1 MPYIYK
7 TDLFEYTSDLF
18 EAEDVADMLN
28 VPLEDVC
35 EVSFE
40 DLLLDKDTFKDL
52 IQSQG
57 DGVLNSLDDLFL
69 IECFGILFVLEN
81 TTDKLYFKNIED
93 VEKFFSNIR
102 YSLNYDFEYEL
113 PEDQPPEEDSPV
125 VNIREGLSKADKE
138 SSFRYNLVQNY
149 LGSRFTT
156 STRRKLA
163 EALQKHSSAGELY
176 SIMFPLEE
184 DAEDI
189 EDVEENGMI
198 PEDTLL
204 EGDELMTYLDKLVD
218 NINNGDFGMS
228 DKIFILAD
236 INNSTVDFLLVPN
249 DVNSEIRQASLA
261 VMDLQNVSD
270 ESSLIDKIKSVTPKN
285 ADFVQPFDVNE
296 ALNESW
302 EDELTDYSMFDIV
315 RLMHETIRF
324 INDERAYMHWIY
336 LMPDCP
342 TVDDFF
348 DFADDNSEFEELK
361 ELFMELIEDYGDSG
375 LVNPPDEVLEFLDAA
390 GLMGYF
396 A

>member
-7 TDLFEYTSDLF
+7 TDLFEYTSDLGD
-18 EAEDVADMLN
+18 AEDIADMLN

-35 EVSFE
+35 EVNFE
-40 DLLLDKDTFKDL
+40 DLLLDKDTFKNL
-52 IQSQG
+52 IESQG

-93 VEKFFSNIR
+93 AEKFFSNIR

-113 PEDQPPEEDSPV
+113 SDDQPVEEDSSV
-125 VNIREGLSKADKE
+125 INIREGLSKADKE

-163 EALQKHSSAGELY
+163 EALQKNAPAGELY

-189 EDVEENGMI
+189 DDVDVDENEMLSDD
-198 PEDTLL
+198 PLL
-204 EGDELMTYLDKLVD
+204 EGDDLMAHLDELVD
-218 NINNGDFGMS
+218 KINKGDFGLS

-236 INNSTVDFLLVPN
+236 INNSNVDFLLVPN
-249 DVNSEIRQASLA
+249 DVKSEIRQAS
-261 VMDLQNVSD
+261 VPIMDLQDVSD
-270 ESSLIDKIKSVTPKN
+270 ATSLVDKINSATPQN
-285 ADFVQPFDVNE
+285 ATFVQPFEVT
-296 ALNESW
+296 LNESW
-302 EDELTDYSMFDIV
+302 EDELTDYSRFDIV

-348 DFADDNSEFEELK
+348 DFADDNAAFEELK

-375 LVNPPDEVLEFLDAA
+375 LVNSPDEVLEFLDAA